1 MGAADV
7 AEEPEGR
14 LGHRHQRALRRHAE
28 RPVHGEAAAPAHADP
43 VDDCH
48 VRLRQPPDQAV
59 EVVLGAEERER
70 VRRPP
75 GAGPGDGRL
84 DVPPRAE
91 RLPPRALDEDGVDVR
106 VGIPLRVQLVQPPHH
121 PRVDR
126 VQLRNVTRGCT
137 AASAHGPVSP
147 RGFGVLRKAGS
158 APACPARPAAPLR
171 RRESEEAREREA
183 EGAPPAPTHLLG
195 PVEHGAAER
204 HEVLHQHLRPRLRR
218 PAGLPPSAPCAPC
231 ALRLRLG
238 PHAPRHSAP
247 AARPQRPQRPGEAEP
262 RQRHREEVW
271 PHATRPAAGWGGVGG
286 KMEVLGPVEWRRVP
300 PHPRA
305 TPVLQSRPESPLES
319 SFPGPDLQARAQR
332 AAAGVAGS
340 AGSPF
345 SPP

>member
-1 MGAADV
+1 MSAVRKGRKKKHPPGDEVRGEPRGLDLGPPEPGAGQGEVRAEGARAEAVEEVGAADV
-7 AEEPEGR
+7 AKEPEGR

-171 RRESEEAREREA
+171 RRESEGARERGSERA
-183 EGAPPAPTHLLG
+183 RGG
-195 PVEHGAAER
+195 GRAAR
-204 HEVLHQHLRPRLRR
+204 
-218 PAGLPPSAPCAPC
+218 SD
-231 ALRLRLG
+231 
-238 PHAPRHSAP
+238 AP
-247 AARPQRPQRPGEAEP
+247 A
-262 RQRHREEVW
+262 W
-271 PHATRPAAGWGGVGG
+271 AG
-286 KMEVLGPVEWRRVP
+286 
-300 PHPRA
+300 
-305 TPVLQSRPESPLES
+305 
-319 SFPGPDLQARAQR
+319 
-332 AAAGVAGS
+332 
-340 AGSPF
+340 
-345 SPP
+345 